1 MDGYSADRV
10 IFHAIPKIHFVFFLV
25 TSCKSIDAL
34 TRTCVIIVSVFVST
48 VLWCAVSV
56 VEFVIQHHRNAA
68 QLAPVVR
75 ADTAGFHGHREEGGR
90 GVLLP
95 SHI

>member
-1 MDGYSADRV
+1 MYYYYY
-10 IFHAIPKIHFVFFLV
+10 FYY
-25 TSCKSIDAL
+25 
-34 TRTCVIIVSVFVST
+34 TC
-48 VLWCAVSV
+48 VSV
-56 VEFVIQHHRNAA
+56 VEFVMQHHRNAA
-68 QLAPVVR
+68 QLVPVER

>member
-1 MDGYSADRV
+1 M
-10 IFHAIPKIHFVFFLV
+10 
-25 TSCKSIDAL
+25 
-34 TRTCVIIVSVFVST
+34 
-48 VLWCAVSV
+48 LWCGDSV
-56 VEFVIQHHRNAA
+56 VKCVCQHHKNAA

-75 ADTAGFHGHREEGGR
+75 ADTAGFHGQREEGGL

>member
-1 MDGYSADRV
+1 MYYYY
-10 IFHAIPKIHFVFFLV
+10 
-25 TSCKSIDAL
+25 
-34 TRTCVIIVSVFVST
+34 TCVSV
-48 VLWCAVSV
+48 V
-56 VEFVIQHHRNAA
+56 VEFVMQHHWNAA

-75 ADTAGFHGHREEGGR
+75 ADTAGFHGHREKGGW